1 MKNKK
6 NIYFLLPL
14 VVIIWGLIGY
24 KIFSGLNPAAF
35 NEKVI
40 QTNKRFIPK
49 TVKQTETFKINSNYR
64 DPFLGTIKKKKTA
77 VRKTGKS
84 VDKKIFVFPNVIY
97 KGIIA
102 PKNRNEKVFI
112 IVVNGKQYLFK
123 RNSVFDSIKLLS
135 GSSQEVVLEFQNHR
149 QTFPLEK

>member
-14 VVIIWGLIGY
+14 VVIIWGLIAY
-24 KIFSGLNPAAF
+24 KIFSGLKPSTF

-40 QTNKRFIPK
+40 QTNKQFIPK
-49 TVKQTETFKINSNYR
+49 IVKQTETFKIDSNYR

-84 VDKKIFVFPNVIY
+84 VVKKTVVFPIVIY

-123 RNSVFDSIKLLS
+123 RNSVFDNVKLLS
-135 GSSQEVVLEFQNHR
+135 GTTHEVVLQFQNNR